1 MAVHD
6 TTKELLL
13 VRKYDGLEIELNRLQ
28 GSWSEDQYLKLT
40 DSTKR
45 LIEFVD
51 GEIEVLAMPTSRHQ
65 LILLFLYDLLRNLV
79 HPMGGIVLV
88 AALRLQ
94 VRPGAYREPD
104 VLLLL
109 DKKDH
114 RYQDR
119 YWLGAD
125 LVVEV
130 VSPDDPERD
139 TVTKVADYA
148 EARIPEYWIVN
159 PIDETVTVLTL
170 EGTAYREHGRF
181 ARGETATSPLLPAL
195 TADVSA
201 VFDAAA

>member
-1 MAVHD
+1 MTAQA

-13 VRKYDGLEIELNRLQ
+13 VRKHDGLELDLNLLQ
-28 GSWSEDQYLKLT
+28 GSWSEEQYLKLSNAT
-40 DSTKR
+40 NR
-45 LIEFVD
+45 LLEFVD
-51 GEIEVLAMPTSRHQ
+51 GEIEVLDLPTSRHQ
-65 LILLFLYDLLRNLV
+65 IILLFLYDLLRNLV

-94 VRPGAYREPD
+94 VRPGNYREPD

-109 DKKDH
+109 DKTDA
-114 RYQDR
+114 RYQNS

-125 LVVEV
+125 LVIEV

-159 PIDETVTVLTL
+159 PIDESITVLSL
-170 EGTAYREHGRF
+170 EGEAYRTHGRF
-181 ARGETATSPLLPAL
+181 ARGENATSVLLPAF

-201 VFDAAA
+201 VFDAAM